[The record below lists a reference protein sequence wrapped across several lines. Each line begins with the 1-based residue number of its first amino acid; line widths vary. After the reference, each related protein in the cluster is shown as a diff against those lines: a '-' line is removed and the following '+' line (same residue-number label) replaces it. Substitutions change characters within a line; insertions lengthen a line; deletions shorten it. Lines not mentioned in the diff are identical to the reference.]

1 MTRKTFK
8 HDVPNAIIGMAFDEA
23 KLYCLSEGYQ
33 LYRNTDTI
41 HLNETYVITVSK
53 VDDENKILEA
63 KYGF

>member
-1 MTRKTFK
+1 
-8 HDVPNAIIGMAFDEA
+8 MAFDEA

-41 HLNETYVITVSK
+41 HLNETYVITISK
-53 VDDENKILEA
+53 FDNENKILEA

>member
-8 HDVPNAIIGMAFDEA
+8 HDIPIAIIGMEFHAA

-41 HLNETYVITVSK
+41 HLNETYVITISK
-53 VDDENKILEA
+53 FDNENKILEA

>member
-8 HDVPNAIIGMAFDEA
+8 HNVPEAIIGMTFEQA

-33 LYRNTDTI
+33 LFRKSDNI
-41 HLNETYVITVSK
+41 HLNETYIITIQK
-53 VDDENKILEA
+53 LDKDNKILEA